1 MAETL
6 ERIAR
11 SGGSDIFY
19 HGELAEQIA
28 DDFKANGGLIDRQDL
43 ARYELSKVKPVWGD
57 YRDNR
62 IATSPPP
69 GSGFP
74 MLELL
79 HIMVCRSISD
89 SLPAKCLIV
98 AAIPWL
104 CTPLI

>member
-28 DDFKANGGLIDRQDL
+28 GDFKENGGLIDRQDL
-43 ARYELSKVKPVWGD
+43 ARYELSKVEPVWGD
-57 YRDNR
+57 YRGNR

-74 MLELL
+74 MLEL
-79 HIMVCRSISD
+79 
-89 SLPAKCLIV
+89 
-98 AAIPWL
+98 
-104 CTPLI
+104 